1 MVTVTSRPRTSGT
14 VECQDAAVDGVHDLG
29 GMEGFGAV
37 EIDPD
42 EPPFRET
49 WEGRMFAVTGGALAA
64 GGFNT
69 PRFRHAIERM
79 DPGHYLTS
87 SYYEHW
93 LTAVATLLVETDTIA
108 RGELDARAGG
118 FPLSHPAAVG
128 SGDVEAASP
137 HDAPR
142 FAPGDAVRVRDVQF
156 AGHTRCPRYVRGRRG
171 VVVRVDPPAPI
182 PEIEAHRGERVLD
195 PNYSVRFD
203 TAELWSDASEPN
215 ACVHVDLYERYLEPG

>member
-1 MVTVTSRPRTSGT
+1 M
-14 VECQDAAVDGVHDLG
+14 DGVHDLG

-37 EIDPD
+37 QVEPD
-42 EPPFRET
+42 EPPFHQQ
-49 WEGRMFAVTGGALAA
+49 WEGRTFAVAGGALVA

-69 PRFRHAIERM
+69 PMFRHAIERM

-93 LTAVATLLVETDTIA
+93 LTAVATLLVEAGTIS
-108 RGELDARAGG
+108 RGDLDARAGG

-128 SGDVEAASP
+128 AGDV
-137 HDAPR
+137 DAVTPRETPR
-142 FAPGDAVRVRDVQF
+142 FAVDEAVRVRDVQF

-171 VVVRVDPPAPI
+171 VVVRVDPAAPI
-182 PEIEAHRGERVLD
+182 PEVEAHRGERVLD

-203 TAELWSDASEPN
+203 AAELWGDTSEPN
-215 ACVHVDLYERYLEPG
+215 ACVHVDLYERYLEPV